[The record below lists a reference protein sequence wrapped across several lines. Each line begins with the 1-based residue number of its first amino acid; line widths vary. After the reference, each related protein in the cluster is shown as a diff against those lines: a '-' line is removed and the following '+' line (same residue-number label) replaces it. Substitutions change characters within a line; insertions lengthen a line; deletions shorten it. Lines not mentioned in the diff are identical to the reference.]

1 MEDFG
6 GFCPVDIHYVTI
18 DLLKKSLLGL
28 RAGMNVVLLMG
39 NSLQK
44 TYGFEDLVRQ
54 MSHRYRLIH
63 IDKIT
68 PNPTQEDIV
77 SAISRVGERKPDKII
92 AIGGGSTMDLAKAIS
107 ALYSFLT
114 VKYNT
119 ITTITNLIC
128 AKTYQNAGKKI
139 DMIMVPTT
147 LSGSEVTKWATVW
160 DLNKSAKLSIEDNF
174 IYAKEVYLVPELT
187 YHLPRRLALSTGL
200 DALCHAFEAFW
211 AKQTNPII
219 QEVAALAI
227 KKIKDNL
234 GEALKDPINKR
245 AKTELRK
252 GALLAGIAF
261 SNTRTTACH
270 SISYPITMN
279 YGVEHGFA
287 CAMTL
292 PQIAERNQSAVPETA
307 AILREIFGD
316 EKNGLKNW
324 LEEVCEEIQPL
335 SLSAFKIAEEEIEQ
349 IAKQAITIGR
359 MDNNPV
365 QFTHGDILNIL
376 QECK

>member
-6 GFCPVDIHYVTI
+6 GFCPVEIRYVTMEV
-18 DLLKKSLLGL
+18 LKKSLLGL
-28 RAGMNVVLLMG
+28 RTGINVVLLLDD
-39 NSLQK
+39 SLQK
-44 TYGFEDLVRQ
+44 TFGFEDMVQQL
-54 MSHRYRLIH
+54 SHRYRLIH
-63 IDKIT
+63 IDRINA
-68 PNPTQEDIV
+68 NPTQEDIV
-77 SAISRVGERKPDKII
+77 NAISRIGERKPDKII
-92 AIGGGSTMDLAKAIS
+92 AVGGGSTMDLAKAIS

-139 DMIMVPTT
+139 DMIMIPTT
-147 LSGSEVTKWATVW
+147 LSGSEVTKWATIW
-160 DLNKSAKLSIEDNF
+160 DLNKSAKFSIEDNL
-174 IYAKEVYLVPELT
+174 IYAKEIYLMPELT
-187 YHLPRRLALSTGL
+187 YHLPKRMALSTGL
-200 DALCHAFEAFW
+200 DALCHAVEAFW

-219 QEVAALAI
+219 QELAVLAI
-227 KKIKDNL
+227 KKIKNNL
-234 GEALKDPINKR
+234 GASLKDPINKT
-245 AKTELRK
+245 AKNELRK

-270 SISYPITMN
+270 SISYPITLN

-287 CAMTL
+287 CALTL
-292 PQIAERNQSAVPETA
+292 NQIAERNQPAVPETGA
-307 AILREIFGD
+307 MLREVFGD
-316 EKNGLKNW
+316 AKEGLKNW
-324 LEEVCEEIQPL
+324 LQEVCNGIQPL
-335 SLSAFKIAEEEIEQ
+335 TLSAFGIAEEEIEE

-365 QFTHGDILNIL
+365 QFTHGDILKIL